1 MSCFFL
7 GDLRKHLKTLH
18 LPSNA
23 NVHPVHNTA
32 LSTTRSMNLDAYL
45 SKLLQQNYVDRQQ
58 VGGDMTGKKAKK
70 GGGVK
75 RLRTQAEDMDEG
87 RTYEWRWGTRAFCEV
102 GEEGVAKFVAEF
114 MVASDGDGDEE
125 GVGSAAAR
133 KKQQALADKMYA
145 GIQKAAGGKL
155 YELI

>member
-1 MSCFFL
+1 
-7 GDLRKHLKTLH
+7 
-18 LPSNA
+18 
-23 NVHPVHNTA
+23 
-32 LSTTRSMNLDAYL
+32 
-45 SKLLQQNYVDRQQ
+45 
-58 VGGDMTGKKAKK
+58 MTGKKAKK